1 MGNEI
6 LGTAILWLIVLA
18 VLVVIA
24 VYLLRWLYRRSTKET
39 AFVRTGFGG
48 EKVVINGGAFVIPV
62 LHEMT
67 PVNMNVMR
75 IEVRRGETNALI
87 TRDRMRVD
95 LIAEFF
101 LRVQPT
107 QEAVALASQT
117 LGRRAMQPDGIR
129 DLFEGKFASALR
141 AVAAELTLEEIH
153 ERRAEFMARVRE
165 QASEALSY
173 NGLVL
178 ENVSLV
184 DVDQTRLEFFDP
196 SNAFDAEG
204 LTALTETI
212 ESRRKMR
219 NLIEQQTMIEI
230 RSQNLD
236 SERRVL
242 EIDRESE
249 YARLEQEREIEI
261 RRAIQRAELA
271 RERALR
277 EQEASQAQIVASE
290 ATEKTRIAQERAL
303 AETRIENEEEIQKRE
318 IARRRVLEIT
328 ELKTREETEREQI
341 AAELAV
347 ERERI
352 ERARTAEELE
362 VMRRKAVEL
371 AEREREIALAAK
383 AVEVARAEALRR
395 QAEIVNDQ
403 EVEKARLARDR
414 VIDESRIERER
425 TLEALEIAKRQA
437 FEEAEIVSG
446 EEIERARIATERG
459 LAEARLIRDR
469 DIRRLDIDK
478 DKAVELAEI
487 DKAIEVAARSRDR
500 SAAIAE
506 AEAARAKAVLAEEQ
520 AFTTRE
526 REIAERRKAVELI
539 AAARDAER
547 ERLRLTAKAAA
558 EKEAAASF
566 ADAERIAAKAE
577 ADATVIRSEAAAARY
592 KVEAEGQS
600 QANKAENLL
609 SDAARASRTR
619 RLLIDKLEG
628 IIRESVRPMEKI
640 DNIKIVHVEG
650 LGGNAG
656 GGDGGRKTVADEV
669 IDSALRYR
677 VQGPMIDSLMKE
689 IGIEGS
695 SLGKMSDVVRD
706 AKDLTSIMR
715 DGARLPEAGAKP
727 AEPDKAERPDKDD
740 D

>member
-1 MGNEI
+1 MGSEVI
-6 LGTAILWLIVLA
+6 GTIVLWLIVVA
-18 VLVVIA
+18 IVVVVA

-48 EKVVINGGAFVIPV
+48 EKVVINSGAFVIPV

-75 IEVRRGETNALI
+75 IEVRRGETHALI

-107 QEAVALASQT
+107 REAVSLASQT

-129 DLFEGKFASALR
+129 DLFEGKFASSLR

-153 ERRAEFMARVRE
+153 EQRSQFMDRVRKL
-165 QASEALSY
+165 ASEALAQ

-184 DVDQTRLEFFDP
+184 DVDQTSLEFFDP

-212 ESRRKMR
+212 ETRRKMR
-219 NLIEQQTMIEI
+219 NQIEQQTMIEI
-230 RSQNLD
+230 RNQNLE

-242 EIDRESE
+242 EIERESE
-249 YARLEQEREIEI
+249 YARLEQEREVEV
-261 RRAIQRAELA
+261 RRAIQRSELA

-277 EQEASQAQIVASE
+277 EQEAQQAQIAANE

-303 AETRIENEEEIQKRE
+303 AETRIVNEEEIQKRE
-318 IARRRVLEIT
+318 IARRRALELT
-328 ELKTREETEREQI
+328 ELQTREETEREEI
-341 AAELAV
+341 ARRLSVERDRI
-347 ERERI
+347 ERER
-352 ERARTAEELE
+352 TQEELE
-362 VMRRKAVEL
+362 VARRKSIEI

-383 AVEVARAEALRR
+383 AAEVARAEGERR
-395 QAEIVNDQ
+395 QAEILAEQ
-403 EVEKARLARDR
+403 EVERARLGRDR

-425 TLEALEIAKRQA
+425 ALQALEIAKRQS
-437 FEEAEIVSG
+437 FEEAEIAAG
-446 EEIERARIATERG
+446 EEVERARITTERG
-459 LAEARLIRDR
+459 LAEARLVRDR
-469 DIRRLDIDK
+469 DIRRLDIEK
-478 DKAVELAEI
+478 DKAIEIAEI
-487 DKAIEVAARSRDR
+487 DKAIEVAKRSKER
-500 SAAIAE
+500 SAAITE
-506 AEAARAKAVLAEEQ
+506 AETARAKALLAEEQ

-526 REIAERRKAVELI
+526 REIAERRKAIDLI
-539 AAARDAER
+539 SAARDAER
-547 ERLRLTAKAAA
+547 ERVRLTAKAAA
-558 EKEAAASF
+558 EQEAAAAF
-566 ADAERIAAKAE
+566 AEAERIAAKAE
-577 ADATVIRSEAAAARY
+577 ADAAVIRAEAAAQRY
-592 KVEAEGQS
+592 KVDAEGQRR
-600 QANKAENLL
+600 ANEAENLL
-609 SDAARASRTR
+609 SESARASRTR

-650 LGGNAG
+650 LGGAG
-656 GGDGGRKTVADEV
+656 VGDGGRKNVTDEV

-695 SLGKMSDVVRD
+695 SLGRMSDVIRD
-706 AKDLTSIMR
+706 AKDMTSIAR
-715 DGARLPEAGAKP
+715 DSAKLSSGGEEKP
-727 AEPDKAERPDKDD
+727 VSRPDDNDD
-740 D
+740 